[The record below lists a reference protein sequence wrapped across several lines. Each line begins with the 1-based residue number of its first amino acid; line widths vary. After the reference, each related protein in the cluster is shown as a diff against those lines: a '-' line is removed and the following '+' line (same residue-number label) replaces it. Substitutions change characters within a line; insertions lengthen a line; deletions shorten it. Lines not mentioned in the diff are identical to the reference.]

1 MKAANLFAD
10 IPAALAGELT
20 ETLVETQSLRLER
33 IVSAEQITPRDEW
46 YDQERDE
53 WIILLSGSAGLLFE
67 GENEPLVLSPG
78 DYVLI
83 PAHRRH
89 RVEWTE
95 EKTVW
100 LALHYDNG

>member
-10 IPAALAGELT
+10 IPAALADE
-20 ETLVETQSLRLER
+20 LVEPLVEARCLRLER
-33 IVSAEQITPRDEW
+33 IVSAEQTAPRDQWYDEQRDEW
-46 YDQERDE
+46 VVV
-53 WIILLSGSAGLLFE
+53 LSGSASLLFE

-78 DYVLI
+78 DYVHI

-89 RVEWTE
+89 RIECTE